1 MRTPD
6 FSVDHQ
12 RLIDYV
18 QRPRLLHLRA
28 EFLIHERAADRGVT
42 CICCGS
48 TEAAIVERHPGPQVL
63 LDRVTGTRRIRVD
76 GPADRARHE
85 VEAARFDEALELRR
99 SQVEFIYV
107 PIRCTREQ
115 FEVFNDRGRRFEMI
129 SGGNRAGKTKTAEH
143 WLLWRWLLRGGRRR
157 RLWIVSQELQQAF
170 EVAQRLVYG
179 DDESPPVFPEAV
191 VRSMP
196 TNARVKDPKVVLVDG
211 TVIEIKHTNV
221 ATGGNLKG
229 KSVTDILWDEAVETR
244 SRAIFTVLNNR
255 LTGRDGTCLIST
267 TPLPGHFL
275 KQELVDKAERVEVD
289 GTRTGNPLFGVHYLR
304 MRDNVWY
311 PLANIEKSYAASF
324 DDATRRRE
332 CDGEWIASEGAL
344 WTFWDPKVHQ
354 VYGEHRT
361 LAELGRRD
369 VTGVVVKRLFAG
381 DNPLA
386 AGLRPPS
393 RVLYLG
399 GQDFNCNP
407 MTVVVAQVE
416 FDPGDTDD
424 ADPADPKFW
433 RLWVWDEV
441 VKKNTNTRAF
451 AEHLKSPELARV
463 IGWTE
468 SRYAKMPIICDASG
482 AYTDVGRNRMAPPS
496 KATQRAT
503 TSAGVMC
510 EEGFDTRPCRF
521 SERRKPENPRIA
533 ARTQLM
539 HRLQREGRIRVHGR
553 CQQLLK
559 SITEQQN
566 RGDGIA
572 EKESHHASD
581 RLSSAIDALCYL
593 CWAIFAETDKKTA
606 GGQVKSFAS

>member
-1 MRTPD
+1 MRTPNFGAD
-6 FSVDHQ
+6 AERIVEYF
-12 RLIDYV
+12 R
-18 QRPRLLHLRA
+18 RPRLLHLRA
-28 EFLIHERAADRGVT
+28 EFLIHQRVAERGAT

-48 TEAAIVERHPGPQVL
+48 TEATIIERVPGPQVL
-63 LDRVTGTRRIRVD
+63 IDRVTGTRRSRVD
-76 GPADRARHE
+76 GAADRGQHE
-85 VEAARFDEALELRR
+85 VEATCFDETLELYRK
-99 SQVEFIYV
+99 QVEFVYA

-115 FEVFNDRGRRFEMI
+115 HDVFIDRGRRFEMI

-143 WLLWRWLLRGGRRR
+143 WLFWRWLLRGGRRR
-157 RLWIVSQELQQAF
+157 KFWIVSQELQQAF

-196 TNARVKDPKVVLVDG
+196 TNARVKDPKIVLVDG
-211 TVIEIKHTNV
+211 TVIELRHTNK

-229 KSVTDILWDEAVETR
+229 KSVVDMLWDEAVETR
-244 SRAIFTVLNNR
+244 SRAVFTVLNNR

-275 KQELVDKAERVEVD
+275 KPLVVDIAERVEPN

-311 PLANIEKSYAASF
+311 PAANIEKSYAASP
-324 DDATRRRE
+324 DEATRRRE

-344 WTFWDPKVHQ
+344 WTFWNKERHQ
-354 VYGEHRT
+354 VYGEHRS
-361 LAELGRRD
+361 LAELGRKD
-369 VTGVVVKRLFAG
+369 ITQAAVKRLFTG
-381 DNPLA
+381 DNPLS
-386 AGLRPPS
+386 AGLRPPT
-393 RVLYLG
+393 RHHYLG

-407 MTVVVAQVE
+407 MTVVVAQIE
-416 FDPGDTDD
+416 FDPGDADD
-424 ADPADPKFW
+424 ADPEDPKFW

-441 VKKNTNTRAF
+441 VKRNTNTRAF
-451 AEHLKSPELARV
+451 AEHLRSAELARV
-463 IGWTE
+463 IGWSE
-468 SRYAKMPIICDASG
+468 SRYARMPIICDATG
-482 AYTDVGRNRMAPPS
+482 AYTDVSRNRMAPPS

-510 EEGFDTRPCRF
+510 EEGFDCRPCHY

-539 HRLQREGRIRVHGR
+539 HRLQREDRIRVHGR

-581 RLSSAIDALCYL
+581 RLSSAIDALSYL
-593 CWAIFAETDKKTA
+593 CWAVFAETDRRTG
-606 GGQVKSFAS
+606 GGQVRSFAS